1 MESSI
6 EASLPA
12 RVEQS
17 IRSRGLIT
25 DGTVVLVAVS
35 GGADSMVLLD
45 ILHQL
50 ADRHGW
56 LLEAAHF
63 NHGLRGRA
71 GDADEKLV
79 RKTCQHLGI
88 KLTSERGEVREWARA
103 KHISLEMAG
112 RALRHEF
119 LARTALEH
127 GLRTVALAHHADDQ
141 VELFFL
147 RLLRGAGSEG
157 LAGMEWSNPS
167 PMDGRITLV
176 RPLLDCSKSE
186 LERYAALRKVLY
198 RNDASNRQATFER
211 NRIRRRLIP
220 LLQAEFQPRL
230 NDIVLRLMDMLR
242 VETEF
247 IQETVARWKPNDPE
261 QVPFERLHPAL
272 QRQWLK
278 TELIRLGIVPEY
290 DAIET
295 LRSAA
300 EQAVTV
306 AGGKRASRA
315 ADGSVRL
322 LAEAEPAGF
331 VEGECR
337 VDVTKAGQTL
347 FDGLRIEWV
356 RVRVKGM
363 KGVPG
368 QKGVEEEVFDA
379 DKVGQTV
386 ILRHWRPGDRF
397 QPIGA
402 VVAAKLQ
409 DIFVNRKIPRERRR
423 RLVLAETAAGEIF
436 WVEGLRISE
445 THKITDKTGCRLR
458 WSWHREAV

>member
-1 MESSI
+1 MESSF

-12 RVEQS
+12 CVEQS
-17 IRSRGLIT
+17 IRSRGLIA
-25 DGTVVLVAVS
+25 DGAVVLVAVS
-35 GGADSMVLLD
+35 GGMDSMVLLD

-56 LLEAAHF
+56 LLAAAHF

-79 RKTCQHLGI
+79 RKTCQRLGI
-88 KLTSERGEVREWARA
+88 KLTCERGEVRELARA
-103 KHISLEMAG
+103 KHISVEMAG
-112 RALRHEF
+112 RTLRHEF

-157 LAGMEWSNPS
+157 LAGMDWSNPS
-167 PMDGRITLV
+167 PMDGRIRLV

-186 LERYAALRKVLY
+186 LERHAALRKVPY
-198 RNDASNRQATFER
+198 RNDASNRKTTFER

-220 LLQAEFQPRL
+220 LLQAQFQPRL
-230 NDIVLRLMDMLR
+230 NDVILRLMEMLR
-242 VETEF
+242 AETEF
-247 IQETVARWKPNDPE
+247 IQETVARWKPHDPE
-261 QVPFERLHPAL
+261 QAPFEHLHPAL
-272 QRQWLK
+272 QRHWLK
-278 TELIRLGIVPEY
+278 TELIRLGIAPEF
-290 DAIET
+290 DAIEL

-300 EQAVTV
+300 GPPVAVT
-306 AGGKRASRA
+306 GGKRVSRA
-315 ADGSVRL
+315 TDGL
-322 LAEAEPAGF
+322 LHLVEEEPAEFVGGERRIEVAEA
-331 VEGECR
+331 
-337 VDVTKAGQTL
+337 GQVL
-347 FDGLRIEWV
+347 FDGIRIEWAGI
-356 RVRVKGM
+356 RVKGM
-363 KGVPG
+363 KGVLDR
-368 QKGVEEEVFDA
+368 KGVEAEVFDA

-397 QPIGA
+397 RPIGTA
-402 VVAAKLQ
+402 AAAKLQ
-409 DIFVNRKIPRERRR
+409 DIFVNQKIPRERRR

-445 THKITDKTGCRLR
+445 THKVTDKTGCRLR